1 MKASHEYYP
10 HQEDIFEVSTVAY
23 DTYIAKWPWTTPY
36 FCQRFTVKTSVYE
49 TPTHG
54 QHMYTGLFLI
64 YSQELMVDGIK
75 MTNIWWNT
83 LKKTKPLSLSSA
95 ANYTGKSGRQDCTE
109 NSTYKKKNKKKNT
122 KNPTKEMLAHWR
134 ECTSIAISLLHILHI
149 SARFVC
155 QVVVHRGLTQVTELQ
170 NNSVEQNQPPTY
182 PVIFCDLRF
191 WYSTSSTV
199 HTAPL
204 TFSTRTKHL
213 CRLRLWRTAF

>member
-1 MKASHEYYP
+1 MELKWQTYGEIHWKKQNHYRFPLQQTTRESQAGK
-10 HQEDIFEVSTVAY
+10 TV
-23 DTYIAKWPWTTPY
+23 
-36 FCQRFTVKTSVYE
+36 QKTA
-49 TPTHG
+49 
-54 QHMYTGLFLI
+54 LI
-64 YSQELMVDGIK
+64 KKKIK
-75 MTNIWWNT
+75 
-83 LKKTKPLSLSSA
+83 KKT
-95 ANYTGKSGRQDCTE
+95 
-109 NSTYKKKNKKKNT
+109 T